1 MKSIVLHFRNWRI
14 RKTQERAAYWKAKA
28 DMWLRVCSGQHTGYE
43 RDALVEAVA
52 EQVRYEVRLD
62 SLQNTDVTGDQRPS
76 GGQKCQETEG
86 EMRICFVRFGHKDGA
101 FPPSGHS
108 KNCSTGDLETGVSV
122 YEALERGGKY
132 QILLP
137 RLDGTAPATLGMCF
151 NVAQGLWGMENNP
164 IFEVVG
170 EVVGIGSDGEP
181 LLKNCK
187 VVKRIF
193 ELPNDQVER
202 PQKASKGETE

>member
-1 MKSIVLHFRNWRI
+1 VKSIVLHFRNWRI

-86 EMRICFVRFGHKDGA
+86 GRRKCCRWSCE
-101 FPPSGHS
+101 
-108 KNCSTGDLETGVSV
+108 
-122 YEALERGGKY
+122 
-132 QILLP
+132 
-137 RLDGTAPATLGMCF
+137 
-151 NVAQGLWGMENNP
+151 
-164 IFEVVG
+164 
-170 EVVGIGSDGEP
+170 
-181 LLKNCK
+181 
-187 VVKRIF
+187 
-193 ELPNDQVER
+193 
-202 PQKASKGETE
+202 